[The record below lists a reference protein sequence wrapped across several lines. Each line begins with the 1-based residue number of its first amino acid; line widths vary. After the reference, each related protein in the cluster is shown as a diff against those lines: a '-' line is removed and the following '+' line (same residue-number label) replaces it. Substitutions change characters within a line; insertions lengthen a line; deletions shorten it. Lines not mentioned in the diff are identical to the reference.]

1 MSEGTTPATCIFC
14 RIVRGEIPSQKVYED
29 DEVLAFKDVRPAA
42 PVHVLLV
49 PKLHIA
55 SLYEADLAHTPLLGR
70 MLGLAG
76 RIAREQGATDGFR
89 TIVNTG
95 RIGGQ
100 EVYHLH
106 IHVIGGPK
114 PLGPMIVRQ

>member
-1 MSEGTTPATCIFC
+1 MTDPTTPASCIFC

-49 PKLHIA
+49 PKLHVA
-55 SLYEADLAHTPLLGR
+55 SLYETGPDHAPLLGR
-70 MLGLAG
+70 LLGLTG

-95 RIGGQ
+95 RVGGQ

-114 PLGPMIVRQ
+114 ALGPMIVRQ

>member
-1 MSEGTTPATCIFC
+1 MTQGTTPENCIFC

-29 DEVLAFKDVRPAA
+29 AEVLAFRDVRPAA

-49 PKLHIA
+49 PKVHIA
-55 SLYEADLAHTPLLGR
+55 SLYEADLAQAPLLGR

-76 RIAREQGATDGFR
+76 RIAQAEGATDGFR

-95 RIGGQ
+95 RVGGR
-100 EVYHLH
+100 EVYHLQ
-106 IHVIGGPK
+106 IHVIGGT
-114 PLGPMIVRQ
+114 R

>member
-1 MSEGTTPATCIFC
+1 MTEGTTAANCLFC
-14 RIVRGEIPSQKVYED
+14 KIVRGEIPSQKVYED

-55 SLYEADLAHTPLLGR
+55 SLYEADGHAPLLGR

-76 RIAREQGATDGFR
+76 RIAREQGAADGFR

-95 RIGGQ
+95 RVGGQ

-114 PLGPMIVRQ
+114 ALGPMIVRQ